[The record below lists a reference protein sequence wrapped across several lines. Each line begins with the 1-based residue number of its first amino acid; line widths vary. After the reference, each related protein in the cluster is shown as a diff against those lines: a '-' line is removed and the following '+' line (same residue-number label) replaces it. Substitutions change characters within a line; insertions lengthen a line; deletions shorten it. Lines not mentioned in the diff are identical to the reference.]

1 LFDKIIINLENYYEI
16 NENLIND
23 FDKKKKNYY
32 LFKNINELEKTNNFI
47 INDMNNIIKDD
58 GFSEFINNSI
68 NIMNK
73 MDIKYKGKNILAM
86 SGNIGNKSNDKI
98 IIENYFPDINEN
110 ENLSNIKKLYENLI
124 KNDTIHSPNIYDKL
138 IFVSML
144 AEQCNLYEDMNY
156 FLMAFIKN
164 NEKCLSANERN
175 LFSIACKNYI
185 ITIRSAIRTISAYEN
200 KEKKKRKKKEKF
212 FLFTIYNRI

>member
-1 LFDKIIINLENYYEI
+1 MENYYEI

-200 KEKKKRKKKEKF
+200 KEKKKRKKK
-212 FLFTIYNRI
+212 